1 MQQKDLARLREN
13 GNVHFREYT
22 ILPLTE
28 NPVFFLITINTDEI
42 LSHLSAVT
50 DALSDT
56 LCRKKSIPTEHRFHH
71 IR

>member
-28 NPVFFLITINTDEI
+28 NPVFFSITINTDEI

-50 DALSDT
+50 DALSGT

>member
-28 NPVFFLITINTDEI
+28 NPVFFFNHDQ
-42 LSHLSAVT
+42 
-50 DALSDT
+50 
-56 LCRKKSIPTEHRFHH
+56 HR
-71 IR
+71 